1 MCGIAG
7 FTHHERP
14 AHETIRRITASL
26 VHRGPDQQGSFES
39 PNISLGAVRLKV
51 IDLNDGDQPLASDDG
66 DTIIVF
72 NGEIYNHKA
81 LRRELENRGHK
92 FRTQCD
98 TEVLMAGFREWDMG
112 CFSKLRGMFAVALW
126 SESQRRLV
134 LARDRLGIKPLYYS
148 VRGNNLYFG
157 SELKAL
163 FSHPEISR
171 NIDLNA
177 LSSFLSL
184 NYVPGP
190 GTLVNGIRKLAP
202 GHWLEWR
209 FGEVTT
215 ERWWQI
221 RMQPRAWSEPEAL
234 EELAERL
241 RAAVSE
247 NMVSD
252 VPLGVWLSGGLDSS
266 TILHFAATQNATRL
280 KTFSVSF
287 KGRSF
292 DESRWFREVADCYGT
307 EHHELDLNEE
317 LDLAGAFEKIVWH
330 SDEPSADAGNVPV
343 WFLAQMTRQHATVA
357 LSGEGMDELMAGYDT
372 YRADAYAAAMRR
384 TPAALRRTL
393 LWAAR
398 RLPVSNEK
406 IGFEYKLKRFLSGSL
421 LPPLEAHFH
430 WNGSLEWQQKLALL
444 GAQRYSDMP
453 NLGAHLGLTRL
464 ARPALND
471 WLALDQKYYLP
482 DNILTKSDR
491 MSMAHSVEVRPP
503 LLDHRLV
510 EFTAS
515 LPPEMK
521 LRGARTKVLLRDLM
535 KAGLPPSILRKPKEG
550 FDIPV
555 HDWLRGA
562 LKPFL
567 LEVLSKRNITE
578 CGIFRQAAVDHLLRE
593 HLEGR
598 QNVGYSLW
606 GLMTLTQWMK
616 TFKIQAATEETPQ
629 AEAEMARTNG
639 AGSL

>member
-1 MCGIAG
+1 M
-7 FTHHERP
+7 
-14 AHETIRRITASL
+14 
-26 VHRGPDQQGSFES
+26 
-39 PNISLGAVRLKV
+39 
-51 IDLNDGDQPLASDDG
+51 
-66 DTIIVF
+66 
-72 NGEIYNHKA
+72 
-81 LRRELENRGHK
+81 RRELENRGHK

-98 TEVLMAGFREWDMG
+98 TEVLLAGFREWDTE

-163 FSHPEISR
+163 FFHPELPR
-171 NIDLNA
+171 NIDLAA

-190 GTLVNGIRKLAP
+190 STLVDGMRKLPP
-202 GHWLEWR
+202 GNWLEWHQ
-209 FGEVTT
+209 GVVTT
-215 ERWWQI
+215 QPWWQI
-221 RMQPRAWSEPEAL
+221 RMQPRTWSEAEAL

-247 NMVSD
+247 SLVSD
-252 VPLGVWLSGGLDSS
+252 VPMGVWLSGGLDSS
-266 TILHFAATQNATRL
+266 TILHFAATQNSAPL

-287 KGRSF
+287 NGRRF

-307 EHHELDLNEE
+307 DHHELDLNEK
-317 LDLAGAFEKIVWH
+317 LDLAGAFEKIIWH
-330 SDEPSADAGNVPV
+330 CDEPSADAGAVPV
-343 WFLAQMTRQHATVA
+343 WFLAQMTRRHATVA
-357 LSGEGMDELMAGYDT
+357 LSGEGMDELMAGYAT

-384 TPAALRRTL
+384 TPIALRRTL
-393 LWAAR
+393 LWMAR
-398 RLPVSNEK
+398 LLPVSNEK

-430 WNGSLEWQQKLALL
+430 WNGSLEWQQKVALL
-444 GAQRYSDMP
+444 GTERYYNMP
-453 NLGAHLGLTRL
+453 NLGAHLGLKRL
-464 ARPALND
+464 SRPALND

-482 DNILTKSDR
+482 DNILTKCDR

-515 LPPEMK
+515 LPPKMK

-555 HDWLRGA
+555 HEWLRGA

-567 LEVLSKRNITE
+567 LEVLSKRNVQE
-578 CGIFRQAAVDHLLRE
+578 CGIFRPVAVEHLLRE

-598 QNVGYSLW
+598 QNLGYSLW
-606 GLMTLTQWMK
+606 GLMTVTQWMK
-616 TFKIQAATEETPQ
+616 TFKIQAGAEEAPRTESEW
-629 AEAEMARTNG
+629 ARVNTV
-639 AGSL
+639 A